1 MKFDFLGLYDED
13 LRLSMR
19 LMIFFGVFDFFFV
32 KKDNYVVIL

>member
-19 LMIFFGVFDFFFV
+19 LMIFFWSF
-32 KKDNYVVIL
+32 